1 VATGRKDVTIIHL
14 NHPLLKR
21 AMGVFR
27 SNLWSQGFG
36 SGPELA
42 RAAYRVLPAHLLNVP
57 MLVAFGR
64 AVATSELSQKIHEG
78 LIAVGGEI
86 HQQELTFVED
96 DLLRD
101 LLKENG
107 VEAALPRDVAKR
119 LQSFFPT
126 HEKQLMALLT
136 QREKDERRRLAN
148 LLQKKASEETKAID
162 TLLRDRVKELE
173 KRLAEREKEAAGY
186 QLSLF
191 GDEAEQF
198 EEDTDW
204 LMRKREHLLAERA
217 AEPER
222 IKQRYALRGVR
233 VFPLGVLYLLPETMM

>member
-1 VATGRKDVTIIHL
+1 
-14 NHPLLKR
+14 
-21 AMGVFR
+21 M
-27 SNLWSQGFG
+27 
-36 SGPELA
+36 
-42 RAAYRVLPAHLLNVP
+42 
-57 MLVAFGR
+57 
-64 AVATSELSQKIHEG
+64 
-78 LIAVGGEI
+78 GGEI
-86 HQQELTFVED
+86 HQQELTPVDD

-119 LQSFFPT
+119 LQSFFPA
-126 HEKQLMALLT
+126 HEKQLMALLA
-136 QREKDERRRLAN
+136 QREKDERKRLAS

-162 TLLRDRVKELE
+162 ALMRDRIKELE

-204 LMRKREHLLAERA
+204 LQRKREHLLTERA

-233 VFPLGVLYLLPETMM
+233 VFPLGVLYLLPETTTNQTKGVG